1 MAGITFPERLTT
13 ARTQRNSSVSAGNH
27 NSQIDTLEARD
38 QFMLDFLSTFDAIP
52 IGTIMPTTINFI
64 DYGENKNMPDGWVWA
79 DGRELTASEYPKLYA
94 LVKDSMLEPDE
105 YLAQVD
111 PEYSTYVSQGNIGA
125 FYNMVPCGY
134 YVHTSGDK
142 NSLEGTK
149 FRIPN
154 LKNVYV
160 RSAGSV
166 TDSSLVGSYQKD
178 TIKSHKHNIKA
189 YPSNGVDLT
198 KDKTKIGVA
207 LTDQI
212 DTRYNN
218 LTGEYY
224 SSENNGSYGEE
235 TRPKSI
241 VYRYML
247 KVEYKNP
254 FSQEGN
260 VEVDAQSVMG
270 YRPSTTAPEDPSVL
284 LFPIPDSTG
293 KLDPNWIDPLP
304 IAREITESNLIQ
316 DIINNNSLLKTDIS
330 EDAAA
335 SKIPVANAEGKVDS
349 DYLYLLDNETLHLN
363 LFPDMP
369 YSG

>member
-142 NSLEGTK
+142 KADAERRYGHHHGVCQKIKEIQELHSDDSDIGE
-149 FRIPN
+149 
-154 LKNVYV
+154 
-160 RSAGSV
+160 RS
-166 TDSSLVGSYQKD
+166 
-178 TIKSHKHNIKA
+178 
-189 YPSNGVDLT
+189 
-198 KDKTKIGVA
+198 VA
-207 LTDQI
+207 Q
-212 DTRYNN
+212 
-218 LTGEYY
+218 
-224 SSENNGSYGEE
+224 
-235 TRPKSI
+235 
-241 VYRYML
+241 
-247 KVEYKNP
+247 
-254 FSQEGN
+254 
-260 VEVDAQSVMG
+260 
-270 YRPSTTAPEDPSVL
+270 
-284 LFPIPDSTG
+284 TG
-293 KLDPNWIDPLP
+293 KGAQDEHDRSDDGSAALP
-304 IAREITESNLIQ
+304 A
-316 DIINNNSLLKTDIS
+316 
-330 EDAAA
+330 
-335 SKIPVANAEGKVDS
+335 
-349 DYLYLLDNETLHLN
+349 
-363 LFPDMP
+363 PDKFI
-369 YSG
+369 